1 MKDPQK
7 KTIQTPGAKILE
19 HGKLPP
25 QALDL
30 EEAIIGACMLEK
42 DAFINIVGILKPE
55 SFYKEVHQKLYRAI
69 SALFERNEAID
80 ILTVIAELKC
90 AGELEQVG
98 GAYYIT
104 QLTSRIAS
112 SANIEYYARIVQQK
126 YIAREM
132 IRIGS
137 SLINDAFQESTD
149 VFELLTNT
157 EKQLNEVTDFNSKR
171 GAETVQE
178 ASAPVLIK
186 LEQLMTGKIQLTGV
200 PLGLVDLDRVT
211 GGFQPGN
218 LIIIAGRTS
227 MGKSTLALN
236 IAVNCGDY
244 GKRAAYYSLEMSS
257 EELINK
263 IISKKNKIELKR
275 IQRGQIDPDE
285 LKRIKKD
292 FEKTEKRLWINDSPT
307 LSTQELRRSCVRL
320 KAKEKIDLVIID
332 YLQFMHADGIKP
344 GQNREQEI
352 SMISRSL
359 KNLAKELDVPV
370 IALSQLSRAVESR
383 GGNMRPRLSDLRESG
398 AIENDADIVIF
409 TFRPEYYK
417 IRRSRSAT
425 ERPIHHQ
432 GLQ

>member
-1 MKDPQK
+1 
-7 KTIQTPGAKILE
+7 
-19 HGKLPP
+19 
-25 QALDL
+25 
-30 EEAIIGACMLEK
+30 
-42 DAFINIVGILKPE
+42 
-55 SFYKEVHQKLYRAI
+55 
-69 SALFERNEAID
+69 
-80 ILTVIAELKC
+80 
-90 AGELEQVG
+90 
-98 GAYYIT
+98 
-104 QLTSRIAS
+104 
-112 SANIEYYARIVQQK
+112 
-126 YIAREM
+126 
-132 IRIGS
+132 
-137 SLINDAFQESTD
+137 
-149 VFELLTNT
+149 
-157 EKQLNEVTDFNSKR
+157 
-171 GAETVQE
+171 
-178 ASAPVLIK
+178 
-186 LEQLMTGKIQLTGV
+186 
-200 PLGLVDLDRVT
+200 
-211 GGFQPGN
+211 
-218 LIIIAGRTS
+218 

-332 YLQFMHADGIKP
+332 YLQFMHTDGIKP

-417 IRRSRSAT
+417 I
-425 ERPIHHQ
+425 EDPISNGKTYPSS
-432 GLQ
+432 GLAIIDIAKGRNIKTQEILCNFSGKYSSFTDYNEDFLPDEAPQIFQEQEEKNPW